1 MPDQPLPAPAPPDL
15 ATLRAGIDAIDDGL
29 HDLLIRRAAI
39 TGRLAA
45 ERIKGQGGSFRPG
58 REAAIFRRLLARHSG
73 GLPPAALLRIWR
85 EIIASSLAQQGNFS
99 VAVLAPQ
106 PDSPALDLARGHFGF
121 NTPWRAH
128 PTPAR
133 ALAAVSSGEATVAV
147 LPAPEEGE
155 APGTA
160 WWPRL
165 EAPRLQVVAA
175 LPFLLPAGGRG
186 PKALVV
192 AASAADPTGRDRSL
206 LRLEHAPE
214 QSRDALA
221 GALAAA
227 GLPPLRLILH
237 RDAAPGPRHALAEV
251 AGLLAADD
259 PRLPPLRADLLGA
272 FAEPETLP

>member
-1 MPDQPLPAPAPPDL
+1 MPDQPLPAPADL
-15 ATLRAGIDAIDDGL
+15 TTLRAEIDAIDDGL
-29 HDLLIRRAAI
+29 HDLLMRRAAI

-99 VAVLAPQ
+99 VAVLAPR
-106 PDSPALDLARGHFGF
+106 PDSPAIDLARGHFGA

-133 ALAAVSSGEATVAV
+133 ALAAVSAGEATVAV
-147 LPAPEEGE
+147 LPAPEDGE
-155 APGTA
+155 APGTV

-175 LPFLLPAGGRG
+175 LPFLAPARG

-214 QSRDALA
+214 ASRDALA
-221 GALAAA
+221 ASLAAA

-251 AGLLAADD
+251 AGLLAAGD

-272 FAEPETLP
+272 FAEPEPLP